1 MTELL
6 IAPELAQQLEE
17 IAGREQLTVTDLL
30 RTMIEVYE
38 TRPTDADDEAVQDDP
53 LENFI
58 GAFHDDVTDLS
69 TTVRETM
76 DAFYRE
82 KYGRPD

>member
-1 MTELL
+1 MMAELM
-6 IAPELAQQLEE
+6 IAPEVAQQLED
-17 IAGREQLTVTDLL
+17 IAERERRTITDLL

-38 TRPTDADDEAVQDDP
+38 TRPNEAEGDAMQDDP

-58 GAFHDDVTDLS
+58 GAFHDEVTDLS

-76 DAFYRE
+76 DAFR
-82 KYGRPD
+82 KSSAPPL

>member
-1 MTELL
+1 MAELMS
-6 IAPELAQQLEE
+6 APELAQQLEDLAE
-17 IAGREQLTVTDLL
+17 RERRTVTDLL

-38 TRPTDADDEAVQDDP
+38 TRPNTAEGEAVQDDP

-69 TTVRETM
+69 TTVRDTM

-82 KYGRPD
+82 KHDRPD